1 MNPIRACAVAAAMA
15 GLFVSAQSAAE
26 TATVAA
32 AGAPAAT
39 GKVQNPNEM
48 VCEKQDATGSRLAK
62 RRVCMTR
69 AQWADINSR
78 SAEIEKVQ
86 NQSGI
91 RTRGQLQ
98 RALQRVL
105 DHLRACD
112 RASSRLGSRCTRR
125 RETQRKPK
133 ERFLPHERIGEI
145 TLTGRRLAVRKVCAT
160 RLPWDDGCGWT
171 GRRATRH
178 RVGNAPCSHQYP
190 KRSS

>member
-69 AQWADINSR
+69 AQWADR
-78 SAEIEKVQ
+78 RLEDRQEIEKVQ
-86 NQSGI
+86 VQ
-91 RTRGQLQ
+91 RGM
-98 RALQRVL
+98 
-105 DHLRACD
+105 
-112 RASSRLGSRCTRR
+112 
-125 RETQRKPK
+125 K
-133 ERFLPHERIGEI
+133 GE
-145 TLTGRRLAVRKVCAT
+145 
-160 RLPWDDGCGWT
+160 
-171 GRRATRH
+171 
-178 RVGNAPCSHQYP
+178 
-190 KRSS
+190 